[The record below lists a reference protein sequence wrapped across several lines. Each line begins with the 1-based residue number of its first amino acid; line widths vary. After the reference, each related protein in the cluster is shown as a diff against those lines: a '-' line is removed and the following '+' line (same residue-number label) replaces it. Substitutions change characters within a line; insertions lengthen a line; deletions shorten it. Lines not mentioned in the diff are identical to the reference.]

1 MASTDR
7 FGFEWDKYSNL
18 DSNYEKQFKNWTHPL
33 GLDDFKDKKVLDA
46 GCGMG
51 RNSYWPLKWGAEE
64 VVAFDYDKR
73 SVEAAKKNLSKFNNA
88 HIVYRSIYDIEWQ
101 NKFDIA
107 FSIGVIHHLKDP
119 KKATKKLLDS
129 TKEGGTLLFWL
140 YSYEGYKWLVKYI
153 NPIRKNFTSKLPLPL
168 VHFLSYFLSIP
179 LWVFVKIFRGPSDYL
194 KQLSTFKFWHLHSIV
209 FDQLIPEVAN
219 YWKKEDVEEL
229 FQGLNF
235 KELKIAPPPNNCGW
249 VVIVKK

>member
-7 FGFEWDKYSNL
+7 FGFEWDKYPYL
-18 DSNYEKQFKNWTHPL
+18 DSNYENQFKNWTHPL
-33 GLDDFKDKKVLDA
+33 KEDDFKGKIVLDA

-51 RNSYWPLKWGAEE
+51 RNSYWPLKWGAKEA
-64 VVAFDYDKR
+64 VVFDYDKR

-88 HIVYRSIYDIEWQ
+88 HILYRSIYNIEWK

-119 KKATKKLLDS
+119 KEATRRLFNS
-129 TKEGGTLLFWL
+129 VKEGGILLYWV
-140 YSYEGYKWLVKYI
+140 YSCEGYEWVVKYI

-168 VHFLSYFLSIP
+168 VHFFSYFFSIP
-179 LWVFVKIFRGPSDYL
+179 LWIFVKIFKGPSDYL
-194 KQLSTFKFWHLHSIV
+194 KQLSTFKFWHIHSIV
-209 FDQLIPEVAN
+209 FDQMIPEVAN
-219 YWKKEDVEEL
+219 YWKKEEIEEL
-229 FQGLNF
+229 FQGLNY
-235 KELKIAPPPNNCGW
+235 KEIIITLPPNKCGW